1 MIQRAQSRVT
11 LLPLHLASCLTLCR
25 VNGIISEGKRVFK
38 VEQEMHQ
45 TREEPMGSQMP
56 STAMLSFGDPDQA
69 FSKQVDTASR
79 KNALRRRV
87 RSDLDCLSL
96 GCVL

>member
-1 MIQRAQSRVT
+1 M
-11 LLPLHLASCLTLCR
+11 
-25 VNGIISEGKRVFK
+25 FK
-38 VEQEMHQ
+38 VEQEKDQ
-45 TREEPMGSQMP
+45 TSQEPMGSQTP
-56 STAMLSFGDPDQA
+56 STVMLSFGNPDHA

-79 KNALRRRV
+79 KNALSRQV